1 MPTLYEQHQRSQR
14 KDMARVLRLAEQYI
28 MTPAL
33 ARIYMAATACGPH
46 HCGMSN
52 LYICHAI
59 ERVTCGAGMITLQ
72 AGQQLK
78 AIIAKRMKYWCS
90 LEVWLNE
97 EGGVPFEMQT
107 LELMQEYRH
116 RWLQVLIKEFSE

>member
-14 KDMARVLRLAEQYI
+14 KDMHRVLCRAEQYI

-33 ARIYMAATACGPH
+33 ARIYTSVARTENL
-46 HCGMSN
+46 SN
-52 LYICHAI
+52 RYICHAI
-59 ERVTCGAGMITLQ
+59 ERVTEGASIITLQ

-78 AIIAKRMKYWCS
+78 QIIAKRMNYWCS
-90 LEVWLNE
+90 LEVWLNN
-97 EGGVPFEMQT
+97 EGGISFHMQT

-116 RWLQVLIKEFSE
+116 RWLQSLIKEFSS